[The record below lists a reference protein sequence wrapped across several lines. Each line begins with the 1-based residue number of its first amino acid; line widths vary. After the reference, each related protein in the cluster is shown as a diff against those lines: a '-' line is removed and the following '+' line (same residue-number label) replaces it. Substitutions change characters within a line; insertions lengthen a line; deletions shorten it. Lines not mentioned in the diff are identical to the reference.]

1 MDMKTKEQRILLIGY
16 GKMGRAIEQL
26 ALSKGHSI
34 VAIVSDRHS
43 DLATICHAYQPTM
56 AFEFTSPV
64 SAVQNLEV
72 LIQAGVPVVCGST
85 GWMDHWQHISDLTLE
100 QKGSL
105 FYASNYSMG
114 MNLMFKLTTVAA
126 RFMNYLKD
134 YEVQVEEIHHTE
146 KKDMPSGSALT
157 LTNRLIENLDRKKK
171 WELNVASI
179 ENKIGISCL
188 REPNVPGTH
197 LVTFSSPI
205 DTIEISHTAHNR
217 NGFASGALMA
227 AEWLGTRKGVFG
239 MDDLLKDMFKD

>member
-1 MDMKTKEQRILLIGY
+1 MDKKSKELRILLIGY

-43 DLATICHAYQPTM
+43 DLATICHAYAPNM
-56 AFEFTSPV
+56 AFEFTSPA
-64 SAVQNLEV
+64 SAVRNLEV
-72 LIQAGVPVVCGST
+72 LIQAGIPVVCGST
-85 GWMDHWQHISDLTLE
+85 GWMDDWKHISDLTIK

-105 FYASNYSMG
+105 FYAANYSMG
-114 MNLMFKLTTVAA
+114 MNLMFKLTEVAA
-126 RFMNYLKD
+126 RFMNYLKE

-171 WELNVASI
+171 WELNVPSV

-217 NGFASGALMA
+217 NGFASGALTA
-227 AEWLGTRKGVFG
+227 AEWLINRKGVFG
-239 MDDLLKDMFKD
+239 MDDLLADMFND